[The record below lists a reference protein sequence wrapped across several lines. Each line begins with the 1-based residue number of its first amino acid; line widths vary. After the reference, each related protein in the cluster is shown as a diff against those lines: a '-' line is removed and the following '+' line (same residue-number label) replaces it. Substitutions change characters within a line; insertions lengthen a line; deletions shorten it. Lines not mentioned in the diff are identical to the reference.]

1 MFLHYP
7 FEVFSLFLNY
17 SRVAQ
22 SVERQAVN
30 LMVAGPS
37 PAAGAIAENR
47 DKGSRGGWVGEKY
60 VPTGTECN
68 YIVEIEGNGVRVLT
82 GSESKGAGSS
92 KGRGHSDKVDIV
104 EMGKW

>member
-22 SVERQAVN
+22 LVERQAVN

-37 PAAGAIAENR
+37 PAAGAI
-47 DKGSRGGWVGEKY
+47 V
-60 VPTGTECN
+60 
-68 YIVEIEGNGVRVLT
+68 
-82 GSESKGAGSS
+82 
-92 KGRGHSDKVDIV
+92 
-104 EMGKW
+104 

>member
-47 DKGSRGGWVGEKY
+47 DKGSRGGSVGEKS
-60 VPTGTECN
+60 VPTGTKCN
-68 YIVEIEGNGVRVLT
+68 YIVEID
-82 GSESKGAGSS
+82 
-92 KGRGHSDKVDIV
+92 GR
-104 EMGKW
+104 